1 MRFLTKSEK
10 RATKSCLI
18 IKTDHKKEIKQES
31 PAFLMKNRTFLYN
44 VIQLFIGHKD
54 YSKFLLAI
62 HFHNNRRFKAYMTE
76 IFGFKYGGLSIQE
89 LLIVYSIIHKRVNRE
104 ISHTKR
110 SQVLEEMRSLTGIY
124 R

>member
-54 YSKFLLAI
+54 YSKFLFAI
-62 HFHNNRRFKAYMTE
+62 HFHNNRPLKAYMTE
-76 IFGFKYGGLSIQE
+76 IFGFKYGGLRIQ
-89 LLIVYSIIHKRVNRE
+89 
-104 ISHTKR
+104 
-110 SQVLEEMRSLTGIY
+110 
-124 R
+124 